1 MRRVASAAERIKGSP
16 PKPPHV
22 DPVAPTLRALPPRWL
37 RGDIEPPAGEETRGT
52 ATFSY
57 YTEEQQQRLG
67 VDREGN
73 AVPVVDSDLSAL
85 CGDLERVKSEK
96 EAEGGYGQPLPDED
110 IEIVMKTGFIERDE
124 SHCCRMLG
132 LVNGRE

>member
-22 DPVAPTLRALPPRWL
+22 DPVAPTMRALPPRWL

-67 VDREGN
+67 VDRQGN
-73 AVPVVDSDLSAL
+73 PVEPPPPHVDPVAPTMRAL
-85 CGDLERVKSEK
+85 PPRWLRG
-96 EAEGGYGQPLPDED
+96 D
-110 IEIVMKTGFIERDE
+110 IEP
-124 SHCCRMLG
+124 
-132 LVNGRE
+132 